1 MAWQRVWYNTSSESR
16 TGNGKDVSQAMAEP
30 RGVSPIRR
38 LRNIG
43 IISHIDAGK
52 TTVTERILYYTGL
65 THKLGEV
72 HDGEAVTDWMPQ
84 ERERGITITAAAI
97 TCPWK
102 QHHINIIDTPG
113 HVDFTIEVER
123 SLRVLDG
130 AVTIFAAVEG
140 VQPQSESVWRQAD
153 RYGVPRLAFI
163 NKMDRLGAD
172 YQRVLRDMQDKLG
185 ARPLLVQLPLG
196 TEERFRGIID
206 LIDMQC
212 VVWHAE
218 DFGMVPDPGA
228 IPEDLQ
234 ETAQAQREVLLEA
247 VAEYDDV
254 LLERYLAGAPL
265 APEQVRAAVRQA
277 TLAGALVPVLL
288 GSGLRNKG
296 IQSLLDAIVAYL
308 PSPADLPAIVGVDPR
323 SGAVVERR
331 SSPQEPLTALAFKIA
346 LDQGRRLTYVRLY
359 AGSLEPGALV
369 YNSRTGTSERVARL
383 VRMHANKRER
393 LDRASAGDIVAVTG
407 LKDTM
412 TGDTL
417 CDATQPIR
425 LEAIPSP
432 TPVMTLAVEPPTM
445 AEQERLRLALDKL
458 AAEDPTLQVTYDEER
473 GQTMLSGMG
482 ELHLE
487 VLVRRLADEFNVQV
501 RVGKP
506 QVIYRETIQGEA
518 EATETFTREIA
529 GKAQYA
535 GVTLA
540 VISAARG
547 AGCTFVNR
555 LPDPEPFPP
564 EMVQAVQQG
573 VMDASSSGVVQGY
586 PVVDVQVVLR
596 GVTYRQDESTPLAFQ
611 VAAGQAFRR
620 ALEAARPV
628 LLEPVMQLDILVPED
643 FTGSVIGG
651 LQSRHGVIE
660 RLEPRGH
667 LQAITALVPL
677 AATFG
682 YTTDLRSASQGRG
695 TFTMHFAHY
704 APAR

>member
-1 MAWQRVWYNTSSESR
+1 M
-16 TGNGKDVSQAMAEP
+16 
-30 RGVSPIRR
+30 RR

-153 RYGVPRLAFI
+153 RYHVPRLAFI

-172 YQRVLRDMQDKLG
+172 YQRVLHEMQDKLG
-185 ARPLLVQLPLG
+185 ARPLLLQLPLG
-196 TEERFRGIID
+196 TEEHFRGIID
-206 LIDMQC
+206 LIDMQS

-218 DFGMVPDPGA
+218 DLGMVPEIGA
-228 IPEDLQ
+228 IPEDMQ
-234 ETAQAQREVLLEA
+234 EAAQAQREAMLEA
-247 VAEYDDV
+247 VAEYDDT
-254 LLERYLAGAPL
+254 LLERYLAGEPL
-265 APEQVRAAVRQA
+265 APEQIRTAVRQA

-296 IQSLLDAIVAYL
+296 IQPLLDAIVGYL
-308 PSPADLPAIVGVDPR
+308 PSPADIAAIVGVDPR
-323 SGAVVERR
+323 NGAVVERR
-331 SSPQEPLTALAFKIA
+331 SSTQEPLTALAFKIA
-346 LDQGRRLTYVRLY
+346 LDQGRRLTYMRLY

-369 YNSRTGTSERVARL
+369 YNSRTGTQERVARL

-393 LDRASAGDIVAVTG
+393 LDRGGAGDIVAVTG
-407 LKDTM
+407 LKDTV

-417 CDATQPIR
+417 CDAAHPIR
-425 LEAIPSP
+425 LEAIASP
-432 TPVMTLAVEPPTM
+432 TPVITLAVEPPTM
-445 AEQERLRLALDKL
+445 AEQEKLRLALDKL

-487 VLVRRLADEFNVQV
+487 VLVRRLADEFNVEV

-518 EATETFTREIA
+518 EATETFAREIA
-529 GKAQYA
+529 GKQQYA

-540 VISAARG
+540 VMPAANG
-547 AGCTFVNR
+547 AGVTCVNL
-555 LPDPEPFPP
+555 LPETEPIPP
-564 EMVQAVQQG
+564 EMVEAVQQG
-573 VMDASSSGVVQGY
+573 VQDASSSGVVQGY

-596 GVTYRQDESTPLAFQ
+596 GVSYRQDESTPLAFQ

-628 LLEPVMQLDILVPED
+628 LLEPVMQLDVLVPEE

-660 RLEPRGH
+660 RIEPRGH

-704 APAR
+704 APAK